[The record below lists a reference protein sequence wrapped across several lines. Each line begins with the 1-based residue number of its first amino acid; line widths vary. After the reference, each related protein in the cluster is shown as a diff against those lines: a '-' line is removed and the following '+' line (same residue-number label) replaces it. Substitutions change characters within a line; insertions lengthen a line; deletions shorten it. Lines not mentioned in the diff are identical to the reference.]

1 MSTTNTNTNQSPL
14 SWNGVLSVWW
24 SFMWRAVIYGMLVG
38 ALLGSI
44 AGLFAGTPERGAFFG
59 AIVGYIGTIPA
70 SMLALK
76 QALTKHL
83 AALAALVNVQR

>member
-1 MSTTNTNTNQSPL
+1 MSTTNTNQSPL
-14 SWNGVLSVWW
+14 NWNISLAVWW
-24 SFMWRAVIYGMLVG
+24 SFMWRAVIYGMLLG
-38 ALLGSI
+38 ALLGGI
-44 AGLFAGTPERGAFFG
+44 AGFFAGTPERGALFG

-83 AALAALVNVQR
+83 AALAVLVNVQQ